1 MENSELLTQW
11 KNGLRIRHIAHS
23 KALSYY
29 SSMDRI
35 IGLLSTLLT
44 AVVATTIFAS
54 MNESQEKTLI
64 LIAGLISILATL
76 ASAANAF
83 LKYGELAERHKQA
96 VASFGSL
103 RRELETMLMQNNIAA
118 ITTEIMQEFNNKWSN
133 LEESVPPLPQRFQD
147 NASKSLHKTNE
158 DRYTKSE

>member
-1 MENSELLTQW
+1 MENIELLTQW
-11 KNGLRIRHIAHS
+11 KNGLRVRHIAHS

-35 IGLLSTLLT
+35 IGLLSTLFT

-118 ITTEIMQEFNNKWSN
+118 ITTEKLQEFNINWSK
-133 LEESVPPLPQRFQD
+133 LEESVPALPQRFQD
-147 NASKSLHKTNE
+147 NASKIVHQG
-158 DRYTKSE
+158 TKDGLTAIK